1 MVLSSGS
8 ALMFLLLTAAL
19 IATAQAQPLAE
30 QPSFGADASVGYGLS
45 VISGDGLA
53 DRRHGS
59 VLFRLDSFTH
69 DRTYEGPRLGLGLW
83 GQMTVKPTP
92 SLETTGALGESAEEP
107 LDLNHVGIS
116 AVLRHDPEAPIS
128 GTFGVG
134 FGRLEMRVDE
144 RDPIA
149 LPAFTLEGG
158 ARTKL
163 RDHVFLDLMLRTHW
177 ATRTDPLTAQQIDWW
192 FIELAALIG
201 SHVR

>member
-1 MVLSSGS
+1 
-8 ALMFLLLTAAL
+8 MFLLLTAAL
-19 IATAQAQPLAE
+19 FATAHAQPGAE
-30 QPSFGADASVGYGLS
+30 QPSFGADDSVGYGLS
-45 VISGDGLA
+45 VISGDRLA

-92 SLETTGALGESAEEP
+92 SVETTSALGETAEEIIG
-107 LDLNHVGIS
+107 LNHVGIS

-134 FGRLEMRVDE
+134 FGRLEMVADDAE
-144 RDPIA
+144 PVA

-163 RDHVFLDLMLRTHW
+163 RGHVFLDLMLRTHW
-177 ATRTDPLTAQQIDWW
+177 TSQTDPLTAQQIDWW